1 MNNKTDVSE
10 TKLYESLYG
19 QGILVIFIIINIF
32 FLITG
37 KLGFDAKGL
46 GIITAVALTLAMY
59 SFLYKDNPVF
69 KIAEN
74 LFVGVAMGYWIII
87 TWFNILKP
95 DVFETL
101 IVPIFK
107 DTGKA
112 PQYAVIIPT
121 LLGFFMLLR
130 FSDKLSWLSRWSFAF
145 VVGLGAGIT
154 IPNFIH
160 AFILKQLTFDSLITG
175 SLPDSIN
182 NFLILLGVV
191 SVLIYFFFSLEH
203 KGVIGGVSKIGVW
216 FLMIAFGA
224 SFGFT
229 VMARMSLLIGR
240 IQFLI
245 RDWLGLIQ

>member
-1 MNNKTDVSE
+1 MNNKTDVSV
-10 TKLYESLYG
+10 TTW
-19 QGILVIFIIINIF
+19 ILVAFSIVNIY
-32 FLITG
+32 FLATG
-37 KLGFDAKGL
+37 KLGFDAKGF

-101 IVPIFK
+101 IVPLFK
-107 DTGKA
+107 DTGSA

-121 LLGFFMLLR
+121 LLGIFMLLR
-130 FSDKLSWLSRWSFAF
+130 FSNRLSWLSRWSFAF

-160 AFILKQLTFDSLITG
+160 AFILKQLSFNPLITA
-175 SLPDSIN
+175 SIPESIN

-191 SVLIYFFFSLEH
+191 SVLIYFFFSMEH
-203 KGVIGGVSKIGVW
+203 KGIIGGVSKIGVW

-240 IQFLI
+240 IQFLL

>member
-1 MNNKTDVSE
+1 MKINRDAYILFAALILFFTVNIVYVS
-10 TKLYESLYG
+10 
-19 QGILVIFIIINIF
+19 
-32 FLITG
+32 
-37 KLGFDAKGL
+37 LGWLDIRGNGL
-46 GIITAVALTLAMY
+46 GIVTGVAFTLAMY

-74 LFVGVAMGYWIII
+74 LFVGVAMGYWIVI

-107 DTGKA
+107 DTGKP
-112 PQYAVIIPT
+112 PQFGILFPT
-121 LLGFFMLLR
+121 LLGIFMLLR
-130 FSDKLSWLSRWSFAF
+130 VSKKLAWLSRWSFAF
-145 VVGLGAGIT
+145 IVGLGAGIT

-160 AFILKQLTFDSLITG
+160 AFILKQLTFDSLIGTSIPG
-175 SLPDSIN
+175 SIN

-191 SVLIYFFFSLEH
+191 SVLIYFFFSVEH
-203 KGVIGGVSKIGVW
+203 KGVVGGISIIGVW
-216 FLMIAFGA
+216 FLMVAFGA
-224 SFGFT
+224 SFGYT

-240 IQFLI
+240 MQFLI

>member
-1 MNNKTDVSE
+1 MDKKTDVSIM
-10 TKLYESLYG
+10 TW
-19 QGILVIFIIINIF
+19 ILVAFCIINTF
-32 FLITG
+32 FLVTG

-95 DVFETL
+95 DVYETL
-101 IVPIFK
+101 IVPFFK
-107 DTGKA
+107 DTGSA
-112 PQYAVIIPT
+112 PQYSVIVPT
-121 LLGFFMLLR
+121 LLGLFMLLR
-130 FSDKLSWLSRWSFAF
+130 FSEKLSWLSRWSFAF

-245 RDWLGLIQ
+245 RDWLGIIQ

>member
-1 MNNKTDVSE
+1 
-10 TKLYESLYG
+10 
-19 QGILVIFIIINIF
+19 
-32 FLITG
+32 
-37 KLGFDAKGL
+37 
-46 GIITAVALTLAMY
+46 
-59 SFLYKDNPVF
+59 
-69 KIAEN
+69 
-74 LFVGVAMGYWIII
+74 
-87 TWFNILKP
+87 
-95 DVFETL
+95 
-101 IVPIFK
+101 
-107 DTGKA
+107 
-112 PQYAVIIPT
+112 
-121 LLGFFMLLR
+121 MLLR
-130 FSDKLSWLSRWSFAF
+130 FSNKLSWLSRWSFAF

-160 AFILKQLTFDSLITG
+160 AFILKQLTFGSLIAG

-203 KGVIGGVSKIGVW
+203 KGVLGGVSKIGVW

-245 RDWLGLIQ
+245 RDWLGIIQ

>member
-1 MNNKTDVSE
+1 MNKNKDVSIM
-10 TKLYESLYG
+10 TW
-19 QGILVIFIIINIF
+19 ILIAFASINIF
-32 FLITG
+32 FLFTG
-37 KLGFDAKGL
+37 KLSFGQEGL
-46 GIITAVALTLAMY
+46 GIITSVALTLAIY

-101 IVPIFK
+101 IIPLFK
-107 DTGKA
+107 DTGKS
-112 PQYAVIIPT
+112 PQYIVIIPT
-121 LLGFFMLLR
+121 ILGIFMLLR
-130 FSDKLSWLSRWSFAF
+130 FSTKLSWLSRWSFAF
-145 VVGLGAGIT
+145 VVGLGSGIT

-160 AFILKQLTFDSLITG
+160 AFILKQLEPTFESLYTG
-175 SLPDSIN
+175 SALVGLN
-182 NFLILLGVV
+182 TFLILLGVV

-203 KGVIGGVSKIGVW
+203 KGVIGGVSVIGVW

-224 SFGFT
+224 SFGYT

-240 IQFLI
+240 IQFLL
-245 RDWLGLIQ
+245 RDWLGIIQ

>member
-1 MNNKTDVSE
+1 MDKKTEVSI
-10 TKLYESLYG
+10 TTW
-19 QGILVIFIIINIF
+19 ILIAFSIVNIV
-32 FLITG
+32 FLVTG
-37 KLGFDAKGL
+37 RLGFDAKGL
-46 GIITAVALTLAMY
+46 GTITAVALTLAMY

-101 IVPIFK
+101 IVPFFK
-107 DTGKA
+107 DTGNA
-112 PQYAVIIPT
+112 PQYIVIIPT
-121 LLGFFMLLR
+121 LLGIFMLLR
-130 FSDKLSWLSRWSFAF
+130 FSTKLSWLSRWSFAF

-160 AFILKQLTFDSLITG
+160 AFILRQLSFNSLITA
-175 SLPDSIN
+175 SVPDSIN

-245 RDWLGLIQ
+245 RDWLGIIQ

>member
-1 MNNKTDVSE
+1 MNKKTDVL
-10 TKLYESLYG
+10 TLTW
-19 QGILVIFIIINIF
+19 ILIAFCIVNIF
-32 FLITG
+32 FLVTG

-95 DVFETL
+95 DVYEQL
-101 IVPIFK
+101 IVPLFK
-107 DTGKA
+107 DTGNA
-112 PQYAVIIPT
+112 PQYIVIIPT
-121 LLGFFMLLR
+121 ILGVFMLLR
-130 FSDKLSWLSRWSFAF
+130 FSNKLSWLSRWSFAF

-160 AFILKQLTFDSLITG
+160 AFILKQLTFDSLIAA

-245 RDWLGLIQ
+245 RDWLGIIQ

>member
-1 MNNKTDVSE
+1 MNKKTDVL
-10 TKLYESLYG
+10 TLTW
-19 QGILVIFIIINIF
+19 ILIAFCIVNIF
-32 FLITG
+32 FLVTG

-69 KIAEN
+69 KITEN

-95 DVFETL
+95 DVYEQL
-101 IVPIFK
+101 IVPLFK
-107 DTGKA
+107 DTGNA
-112 PQYAVIIPT
+112 PQYTVIIPT
-121 LLGFFMLLR
+121 ILGVFMLLR
-130 FSDKLSWLSRWSFAF
+130 FSNKLSWLSRWSFAF

-160 AFILKQLTFDSLITG
+160 AFILKQLTFDSLIAA

-245 RDWLGLIQ
+245 RDWLGIIQ

>member
-1 MNNKTDVSE
+1 MNKKTDVL
-10 TKLYESLYG
+10 TLTW
-19 QGILVIFIIINIF
+19 ILIAFCIVNIF
-32 FLITG
+32 FLVTG
-37 KLGFDAKGL
+37 KLGFNAKGL

-95 DVFETL
+95 DVYEQL
-101 IVPIFK
+101 IVPLFK
-107 DTGKA
+107 DTGNA
-112 PQYAVIIPT
+112 PQYIVIIPT
-121 LLGFFMLLR
+121 ILGVFMLLR
-130 FSDKLSWLSRWSFAF
+130 FSNKLSWLSRWSFAF

-160 AFILKQLTFDSLITG
+160 AFILKQLTFDSLIAA

-203 KGVIGGVSKIGVW
+203 KGVLGGVSKIGVW

-245 RDWLGLIQ
+245 RDWLGIIQ

>member
-1 MNNKTDVSE
+1 MNKKTDVSI
-10 TKLYESLYG
+10 TTWILIAF
-19 QGILVIFIIINIF
+19 GIVNIV
-32 FLITG
+32 FLATG
-37 KLGFDAKGL
+37 KLGFNAKGL
-46 GIITAVALTLAMY
+46 GTITAVALTLAMY
-59 SFLYKDNPVF
+59 SFLYKDNPAF

-87 TWFNILKP
+87 TWYNILKP

-121 LLGFFMLLR
+121 LLGVFMLLR
-130 FSDKLSWLSRWSFAF
+130 FSNKLSWLSRWSFAF
-145 VVGLGAGIT
+145 IVGLGAGIT

-160 AFILKQLTFDSLITG
+160 AFILKQLSFDSFITA
-175 SLPDSIN
+175 SVPDSIN
-182 NFLILLGVV
+182 SFLILLGVV
-191 SVLIYFFFSLEH
+191 SVLIYFFFSMEH

-245 RDWLGLIQ
+245 RDWLGIIQ

>member
-1 MNNKTDVSE
+1 MNKSKDV
-10 TKLYESLYG
+10 Y
-19 QGILVIFIIINIF
+19 ILFSILILF
-32 FLITG
+32 FLINIIYLSIG
-37 KLGFDAKGL
+37 WLDIWGSGL
-46 GIITAVALTLAMY
+46 GIITSVALTLAMY

-107 DTGKA
+107 DTGKS
-112 PQYAVIIPT
+112 PQYLVIIPT
-121 LLGFFMLLR
+121 LLGIFMLLR
-130 FSDKLSWLSRWSFAF
+130 FSKKMTWLSRWSFAF
-145 VVGLGAGIT
+145 IVGLGAGIT

-160 AFILKQLTFDSLITG
+160 AFILKQLTFDSLLTPSIVG
-175 SLPDSIN
+175 SIN

-191 SVLIYFFFSLEH
+191 SVLIYFFFSVEH
-203 KGVIGGVSKIGVW
+203 KGVVGGISVIGVW

-224 SFGFT
+224 SFGYT

-240 IQFLI
+240 IQFLL
-245 RDWLGLIQ
+245 RDWLGVIQ

>member
-1 MNNKTDVSE
+1 MIKKNRDIYIIFS
-10 TKLYESLYG
+10 
-19 QGILVIFIIINIF
+19 IFILFFIVNIVY
-32 FLITG
+32 LS
-37 KLGFDAKGL
+37 LGWLDLWGNGL
-46 GIITAVALTLAMY
+46 GIITGAAFTLAMY

-74 LFVGVAMGYWIII
+74 LFVGVAMGYWIVI

-112 PQYAVIIPT
+112 PQFTILFPT
-121 LLGFFMLLR
+121 LLGIFMLLR
-130 FSDKLSWLSRWSFAF
+130 FSKKLAWLSRWSFAF
-145 VVGLGAGIT
+145 IVGLGAGIT

-160 AFILKQLTFDSLITG
+160 AFILKQLTFDSLFSTSI
-175 SLPDSIN
+175 PVSIN
-182 NFLILLGVV
+182 NFLVLLGVV
-191 SVLIYFFFSLEH
+191 SVLIYFFFSVEH
-203 KGVIGGVSKIGVW
+203 KGVVGGVSVIGVW

-224 SFGFT
+224 SFGYT

-245 RDWLGLIQ
+245 RDWLGLLQ

>member
-1 MNNKTDVSE
+1 MNSRR
-10 TKLYESLYG
+10 YS
-19 QGILVIFIIINIF
+19 Q
-32 FLITG
+32 TG
-37 KLGFDAKGL
+37 
-46 GIITAVALTLAMY
+46 
-59 SFLYKDNPVF
+59 SSC
-69 KIAEN
+69 
-74 LFVGVAMGYWIII
+74 
-87 TWFNILKP
+87 
-95 DVFETL
+95 
-101 IVPIFK
+101 K
-107 DTGKA
+107 DTGNA
-112 PQYAVIIPT
+112 PQYIVIIPT
-121 LLGFFMLLR
+121 LLGIFMLLR
-130 FSDKLSWLSRWSFAF
+130 FSNKLSWLSRWSFAF

-160 AFILKQLTFDSLITG
+160 AFILKQLTFDSLIAA

-245 RDWLGLIQ
+245 RDWLGII

>member
-1 MNNKTDVSE
+1 
-10 TKLYESLYG
+10 
-19 QGILVIFIIINIF
+19 
-32 FLITG
+32 
-37 KLGFDAKGL
+37 
-46 GIITAVALTLAMY
+46 
-59 SFLYKDNPVF
+59 
-69 KIAEN
+69 
-74 LFVGVAMGYWIII
+74 
-87 TWFNILKP
+87 
-95 DVFETL
+95 
-101 IVPIFK
+101 
-107 DTGKA
+107 
-112 PQYAVIIPT
+112 
-121 LLGFFMLLR
+121 MLLR
-130 FSDKLSWLSRWSFAF
+130 CSNKLSWLSRWSFAF

-160 AFILKQLTFDSLITG
+160 AFILKQLTFDSLIAA

-245 RDWLGLIQ
+245 RDWLGIIQ

>member
-1 MNNKTDVSE
+1 MSKNKDVS
-10 TKLYESLYG
+10 
-19 QGILVIFIIINIF
+19 ILTWILIAFGIINLY
-32 FLITG
+32 FLFTG
-37 KLGFDAKGL
+37 KLNFGREGL
-46 GIITAVALTLAMY
+46 GIITSVALTLAIY

-101 IVPIFK
+101 IVPLFK
-107 DTGKA
+107 DTGKS
-112 PQYAVIIPT
+112 PHYIVILPT
-121 LLGFFMLLR
+121 LLGIFMLLR
-130 FSDKLSWLSRWSFAF
+130 FSTKLSWLSRWSFAF
-145 VVGLGAGIT
+145 VVGLGSGIT

-160 AFILKQLTFDSLITG
+160 AFILKQLTFDSIITTNLSG
-175 SLPDSIN
+175 SIN

-203 KGVIGGVSKIGVW
+203 KGVIGGVSVIGVW

-224 SFGFT
+224 SFGYT

-240 IQFLI
+240 IQFLL
-245 RDWLGLIQ
+245 RDWLGIIQ

>member
-1 MNNKTDVSE
+1 MNKKTDVSIL
-10 TKLYESLYG
+10 TC
-19 QGILVIFIIINIF
+19 ILVAFCVVNIF
-32 FLITG
+32 FLVTG

-95 DVFETL
+95 DVYEQL
-101 IVPIFK
+101 IVPLFK
-107 DTGKA
+107 DTGNA
-112 PQYAVIIPT
+112 PQYIVIIPT
-121 LLGFFMLLR
+121 ILGVFMLLR
-130 FSDKLSWLSRWSFAF
+130 FSNKLSWLSRWSFAF

-160 AFILKQLTFDSLITG
+160 AFILKQLTFGSLIAG

-203 KGVIGGVSKIGVW
+203 KGVLGGVSKIGVW

-245 RDWLGLIQ
+245 RDWLGIIQ

>member
-1 MNNKTDVSE
+1 MDKKADISILTW
-10 TKLYESLYG
+10 
-19 QGILVIFIIINIF
+19 ILVAFCIVNIF
-32 FLITG
+32 FLVTG

-46 GIITAVALTLAMY
+46 GTITAVALTLAMY

-95 DVFETL
+95 DVYEQL
-101 IVPIFK
+101 IVPFFK
-107 DTGKA
+107 DTGNA
-112 PQYAVIIPT
+112 PHYIVIIPT
-121 LLGFFMLLR
+121 LLGIFMLLR
-130 FSDKLSWLSRWSFAF
+130 FSNKLSWLSRWSFAF

-160 AFILKQLTFDSLITG
+160 AFILKQLTFNSLIAAT
-175 SLPDSIN
+175 LPDSIN

-245 RDWLGLIQ
+245 RDWLGIIQ

>member
-1 MNNKTDVSE
+1 MDKKTDVSIL
-10 TKLYESLYG
+10 TM
-19 QGILVIFIIINIF
+19 ILVAFCIVNIF
-32 FLITG
+32 FLVTG

-69 KIAEN
+69 KITEN

-95 DVFETL
+95 DVYEQL
-101 IVPIFK
+101 IVPLFK
-107 DTGKA
+107 DTGNA
-112 PQYAVIIPT
+112 PQYIVIIPT
-121 LLGFFMLLR
+121 ILGVFMLLR
-130 FSDKLSWLSRWSFAF
+130 FSNKLSWLSRWSFAF

-160 AFILKQLTFDSLITG
+160 AFILKQLTFDSLIAA

-245 RDWLGLIQ
+245 RDWLGIIQ

>member
-1 MNNKTDVSE
+1 
-10 TKLYESLYG
+10 
-19 QGILVIFIIINIF
+19 
-32 FLITG
+32 
-37 KLGFDAKGL
+37 
-46 GIITAVALTLAMY
+46 
-59 SFLYKDNPVF
+59 
-69 KIAEN
+69 
-74 LFVGVAMGYWIII
+74 
-87 TWFNILKP
+87 
-95 DVFETL
+95 
-101 IVPIFK
+101 
-107 DTGKA
+107 
-112 PQYAVIIPT
+112 
-121 LLGFFMLLR
+121 MLLR
-130 FSDKLSWLSRWSFAF
+130 FSNKLSWLSRWSFAF

-160 AFILKQLTFDSLITG
+160 AFILKQLTFDSLITA

-245 RDWLGLIQ
+245 RDWLGIIQ

>member
-1 MNNKTDVSE
+1 MDKKTDVSIL
-10 TKLYESLYG
+10 TW
-19 QGILVIFIIINIF
+19 ILVAFSVVNIF
-32 FLITG
+32 FLVTG

-95 DVFETL
+95 DVFEQL
-101 IVPIFK
+101 IVPLFK
-107 DTGKA
+107 DTGNA
-112 PQYAVIIPT
+112 PQYIVIIPT
-121 LLGFFMLLR
+121 ILGVFMLLR
-130 FSDKLSWLSRWSFAF
+130 FSNKLSWLSRWSFAF

-160 AFILKQLTFDSLITG
+160 AFILKQLTFDSLIAA

-245 RDWLGLIQ
+245 RDWLGIIQ

>member
-1 MNNKTDVSE
+1 MKKNRDV
-10 TKLYESLYG
+10 Y
-19 QGILVIFIIINIF
+19 ILFSTLILF
-32 FLITG
+32 FLVNIVYLSMG
-37 KLGFDAKGL
+37 WLDFWGKGL
-46 GIITAVALTLAMY
+46 GIVTGAAFTLAMY

-101 IVPIFK
+101 LVPIFK
-107 DTGKA
+107 ETGNS
-112 PQYAVIIPT
+112 PQYTILIPT
-121 LLGFFMLLR
+121 LLGIFMLMR
-130 FSDKLSWLSRWSFAF
+130 FSKKLAWLSRWSFAF
-145 VVGLGAGIT
+145 IVGLGSGIT

-160 AFILKQLTFDSLITG
+160 AFILKQLTFDSLIAP
-175 SLPDSIN
+175 SIPVSIN
-182 NFLILLGVV
+182 NFLILLGLV
-191 SVLIYFFFSLEH
+191 SVLIYFFFSVEH
-203 KGVIGGVSKIGVW
+203 KGVVGGISIIGVW

-224 SFGFT
+224 SFGYT

-240 IQFLI
+240 MQFLI

>member
-1 MNNKTDVSE
+1 
-10 TKLYESLYG
+10 
-19 QGILVIFIIINIF
+19 
-32 FLITG
+32 
-37 KLGFDAKGL
+37 
-46 GIITAVALTLAMY
+46 
-59 SFLYKDNPVF
+59 
-69 KIAEN
+69 
-74 LFVGVAMGYWIII
+74 
-87 TWFNILKP
+87 
-95 DVFETL
+95 
-101 IVPIFK
+101 
-107 DTGKA
+107 
-112 PQYAVIIPT
+112 
-121 LLGFFMLLR
+121 MLLR
-130 FSDKLSWLSRWSFAF
+130 FSEKLSWLSRWSFAF

-160 AFILKQLTFDSLITG
+160 AFILKQLTFDSLIVG
-175 SLPDSIN
+175 SLPVSIN

-245 RDWLGLIQ
+245 RDWLGIIQ

>member
-1 MNNKTDVSE
+1 MDKKTDVL
-10 TKLYESLYG
+10 TLTW
-19 QGILVIFIIINIF
+19 ILVAFCIVNIF
-32 FLITG
+32 FLVTG

-95 DVFETL
+95 DVYEQL
-101 IVPIFK
+101 IVPLFK
-107 DTGKA
+107 DTGNA
-112 PQYAVIIPT
+112 PQYIVIIPT
-121 LLGFFMLLR
+121 ILGVFMLLR
-130 FSDKLSWLSRWSFAF
+130 FSNKLSWLSRWSFAF

-160 AFILKQLTFDSLITG
+160 AFILKQLTFGSLIAG

-203 KGVIGGVSKIGVW
+203 KGVLGGVSKIGVW

-245 RDWLGLIQ
+245 RDWLGIIQ

>member
-1 MNNKTDVSE
+1 MDKKTDVL
-10 TKLYESLYG
+10 TLTW
-19 QGILVIFIIINIF
+19 ILVAFCIVNIF
-32 FLITG
+32 FLVTG

-95 DVFETL
+95 DVYEQL
-101 IVPIFK
+101 IVPLFK
-107 DTGKA
+107 DTGNA
-112 PQYAVIIPT
+112 PQYTVIIPT
-121 LLGFFMLLR
+121 ILGVFMLLR
-130 FSDKLSWLSRWSFAF
+130 FSNKLSWLSRWSFAF

-160 AFILKQLTFDSLITG
+160 AFILKQLTFDSLIAA

-245 RDWLGLIQ
+245 RDWLGIIQ

>member
-1 MNNKTDVSE
+1 MNKKTDVL
-10 TKLYESLYG
+10 TLTW
-19 QGILVIFIIINIF
+19 ILIAFCIVNIF
-32 FLITG
+32 FLVTG

-69 KIAEN
+69 KITEN

-95 DVFETL
+95 DVYEQL
-101 IVPIFK
+101 IVPLFK
-107 DTGKA
+107 DTGNA
-112 PQYAVIIPT
+112 PQYIVIIPT
-121 LLGFFMLLR
+121 ILGVFMLLR
-130 FSDKLSWLSRWSFAF
+130 FSNKLSWLSRWSFAF

-160 AFILKQLTFDSLITG
+160 AFILKQLTFDSLIAA

-245 RDWLGLIQ
+245 RDWLGIIQ

>member
-1 MNNKTDVSE
+1 
-10 TKLYESLYG
+10 
-19 QGILVIFIIINIF
+19 
-32 FLITG
+32 
-37 KLGFDAKGL
+37 
-46 GIITAVALTLAMY
+46 
-59 SFLYKDNPVF
+59 
-69 KIAEN
+69 
-74 LFVGVAMGYWIII
+74 
-87 TWFNILKP
+87 
-95 DVFETL
+95 
-101 IVPIFK
+101 
-107 DTGKA
+107 
-112 PQYAVIIPT
+112 
-121 LLGFFMLLR
+121 MLLR
-130 FSDKLSWLSRWSFAF
+130 FSNKLSWLSRWSFAF

-160 AFILKQLTFDSLITG
+160 AFILKQLTFDSLIAA

-245 RDWLGLIQ
+245 RVWLGIIQ

>member
-1 MNNKTDVSE
+1 M
-10 TKLYESLYG
+10 
-19 QGILVIFIIINIF
+19 
-32 FLITG
+32 
-37 KLGFDAKGL
+37 

-95 DVFETL
+95 DVYEQL
-101 IVPIFK
+101 IVPFFK
-107 DTGKA
+107 DTGNA
-112 PQYAVIIPT
+112 PQYIVIIPT
-121 LLGFFMLLR
+121 ILGIFMLLR

-160 AFILKQLTFDSLITG
+160 AFILKQLTFGSLIAG

-203 KGVIGGVSKIGVW
+203 KGVLGGVSKIGVW

-245 RDWLGLIQ
+245 RDWLGIIQ

>member
-1 MNNKTDVSE
+1 
-10 TKLYESLYG
+10 
-19 QGILVIFIIINIF
+19 
-32 FLITG
+32 
-37 KLGFDAKGL
+37 
-46 GIITAVALTLAMY
+46 MY

-95 DVFETL
+95 DVFEQL
-101 IVPIFK
+101 IVPFFK
-107 DTGKA
+107 DTGSA
-112 PQYAVIIPT
+112 PQYIVIIPT
-121 LLGFFMLLR
+121 ILGIFMLLR

-160 AFILKQLTFDSLITG
+160 AFILKQLTFDSLIAG
-175 SLPDSIN
+175 SLPGSIN

-203 KGVIGGVSKIGVW
+203 KGVIGGVSRIGVW

-245 RDWLGLIQ
+245 RDWLGIIQ

>member
-1 MNNKTDVSE
+1 MNKKTDVSV
-10 TKLYESLYG
+10 TTWILIAF
-19 QGILVIFIIINIF
+19 GIVNIV
-32 FLITG
+32 FLATG

-46 GIITAVALTLAMY
+46 GIITAVALTLAIY

-107 DTGKA
+107 DTGKT

-121 LLGFFMLLR
+121 ILGVFMLLR
-130 FSDKLSWLSRWSFAF
+130 FSNKLSWLSRWSFAF

-160 AFILKQLTFDSLITG
+160 AFILKQLSFGSFITA
-175 SLPDSIN
+175 SVPDSIN
-182 NFLILLGVV
+182 GFLILLGVV
-191 SVLIYFFFSLEH
+191 SVLIYFFFSMEH
-203 KGVIGGVSKIGVW
+203 KGVIGGISKIGVW

-245 RDWLGLIQ
+245 RDWLGIIQ